1 MENGKNRWVSLFVLA
16 FMPFMGTLDANIVN
30 VALPTIAK
38 DLDTNMASVE
48 WIVTIYL
55 IAICST
61 IIIFGRLG
69 DTKGK
74 VRIFKI
80 GLLLFTV
87 GSLLCGVA
95 GSLPFLIFARLLQSV
110 GAACAMAT
118 NQGIITHIFP
128 KHERGRALGISAMA
142 VALGTMTG
150 APLGGLILSISSW
163 HVIFLINIPIGI
175 VAVILA
181 VKFLPKEH
189 VASHERLDIPG
200 AVLYFVSIASLLV
213 TLNVSHYVSNQL
225 YMLTG
230 YAGSIGLL
238 VLFVFVERRTKNPL
252 LDLSIFK
259 NGLFSLSIFCSFISF
274 VAISSLNIIQPFY
287 LQDILG
293 LSVGATGLFMMIFPI
308 VSSAV
313 APLSGYMSD
322 KIGSEVLTFVG
333 LLIAAIGLFG
343 YSALSETTSLV
354 IIGLFCALASLGNSL
369 FQTPNTSLVMSTVPP
384 NKLGVAGSLN
394 ALVRNLGMTIGILL
408 STSVLYHQMSAEL
421 GYEVLGY
428 VEGEAAAFIFGM
440 HWAYLVAGSICVLG
454 ALLTGIRL
462 RNNRARRMR
471 QESAG
476 AGE

>member
-1 MENGKNRWVSLFVLA
+1 MENTKNRWVSLFVLA

-30 VALPTIAK
+30 VALPTMAK
-38 DLDTNMASVE
+38 DLNAHMANVE

-55 IAICST
+55 IAISST

-69 DTKGK
+69 DIKGK
-74 VRIFKI
+74 TRIFKI

-87 GSLLCGVA
+87 GSLLCGITN
-95 GSLPFLIFARLLQSV
+95 SLLFLILARTLQAI

-128 KHERGRALGISAMA
+128 KHERGRALGVSAMA

-150 APLGGLILSISSW
+150 APLGGLILSVSNW

-175 VAVILA
+175 VALA
-181 VKFLPKEH
+181 LAMRFLPKEQ
-189 VASHERLDIPG
+189 VVSDERLDIKG
-200 AVLYFVSIASLLV
+200 SVLYFVSIASLLF

-225 YMLTG
+225 YMLIG
-230 YAGSIGLL
+230 YVVSIALIITF
-238 VLFVFVERRTKNPL
+238 VLVERRTVNPL
-252 LDLSIFK
+252 LDFSIFK

-287 LQDILG
+287 LQDIMG

-333 LLIAAIGLFG
+333 LLIAAVGLFG
-343 YSALSETTSLV
+343 YSSLSETTSLV
-354 IIGLFCALASLGNSL
+354 IIGLFVALASLGNSL
-369 FQTPNTSLVMSTVPP
+369 FQTPNTSLVMSTVPS

-408 STSVLYHQMSAEL
+408 STSILYNQMSAEL
-421 GYEVLGY
+421 GYDVLGY
-428 VEGEAAAFIFGM
+428 VEGEEVAFMYGM

-454 ALLTGIRL
+454 AVLTGIRL
-462 RNNRARRMR
+462 RNNRARK
-471 QESAG
+471 G
-476 AGE
+476 ATTSG